1 MRNDSPNRTRQRP
14 QTGKDT
20 LFRIFFKARAPEKR
34 KKSAADLKAEKMAV
48 HCTIMKDALQK
59 IYDILETVYGP
70 QKCFLHHENAFQLL
84 IATIL
89 SAQCTDKKVNAVTPA
104 LFERWPDA
112 AAFAACDPNEL
123 EAAIHPCG
131 FYRAKAKSIVGASRA
146 IMERFGGKVPD
157 NIEDLTSL
165 PGVGRKTANV
175 VLGDAFS
182 VPGLPVD
189 THVRRISNLLGVADT
204 DDPEKIESILCS
216 GLAPDLWAEFS
227 HLLILHGRTRC
238 PARRPDCPDCEIRAY
253 CRHGR
258 QKTTAKTAKKS
269 ANAAG
274 TTKKTVKSASAAS
287 GRKRKGP
294 AQ

>member
-1 MRNDSPNRTRQRP
+1 MRTQWRS
-14 QTGKDT
+14 QTEKDT
-20 LFRIFFKARAPEKR
+20 LFRIFFKARAQEKQ
-34 KKSAADLKAEKMAV
+34 KKSATDLKEKKKAV

-59 IYDILETVYGP
+59 IYDILEAVYGP
-70 QKCFLHHENAFQLL
+70 QKCFLRHENAFQLL

-89 SAQCTDKKVNAVTPA
+89 SAQCTDKKVNAVTPG
-104 LFERWPDA
+104 LFARWPDA
-112 AAFAACDPNEL
+112 AAFAACDPDEL

-131 FYRAKAKSIVGASRA
+131 FYRAKAKSIIGASRA

-157 NIEDLTSL
+157 NIEDLISL

-189 THVRRISNLLGVADT
+189 THVRRISNLLGLANT
-204 DDPEKIESILCS
+204 DDPEKIEAILCS

-238 PARRPDCPDCEIRAY
+238 PARRPNCPDCEIRAY

-258 QKTTAKTAKKS
+258 HEKRLKKPVKKS
-269 ANAAG
+269 A
-274 TTKKTVKSASAAS
+274 KTGGATRR
-287 GRKRKGP
+287 RKRKEP
-294 AQ
+294 AL